1 MQSGEDADVLRYI
14 SYRLLQLIPVM
25 VLVSIF
31 VFSFVHVLPGD
42 AIDALAGEAE
52 AHDPAVRAAL
62 EKELGLDKPV
72 YVQYFVWLKKIVL
85 HGDFGKS
92 ITTRR
97 SIGVEVFK
105 RIPATV
111 YLAVA
116 AVLISL
122 IIAIPLGTL
131 AAIKRRTLADYTVTT
146 AAVVGISIPQ
156 FWFAILCV
164 LFFALYL
171 GWLPASE
178 YYSPLEDPWLG
189 LQHLLLPAAALGV
202 RLAAITTRLTRAS
215 MLDEIRKDYVDTARS
230 LGLSE
235 WRVILKYTLRNA
247 LIPTVT
253 VAGLQFGGLL
263 GGTVVIETIFAWPGI
278 GLTLYDAI
286 MSRDYPMV
294 QASVLILAV
303 AYVLVN
309 LLVDITYRLLNP
321 RIRRA

>member
-1 MQSGEDADVLRYI
+1 MLRYI
-14 SYRLLQLIPVM
+14 IYRLLQLIPVM

-62 EKELGLDKPV
+62 EKELGLDKPI
-72 YVQYFVWLKKIVL
+72 YVQYLVWMKKIVL
-85 HGDFGKS
+85 HGNFGKS

-116 AVLISL
+116 AVVISL
-122 IIAIPLGTL
+122 LIAIPLGTL

-146 AAVVGISIPQ
+146 GAVIGISIPQ

-178 YYSPLEDPWLG
+178 YYSPLDDPWLG

-294 QASVLILAV
+294 QASVLILAT

-321 RIRRA
+321 RIRLA

>member
-1 MQSGEDADVLRYI
+1 
-14 SYRLLQLIPVM
+14 
-25 VLVSIF
+25 
-31 VFSFVHVLPGD
+31 
-42 AIDALAGEAE
+42 
-52 AHDPAVRAAL
+52 
-62 EKELGLDKPV
+62 
-72 YVQYFVWLKKIVL
+72 
-85 HGDFGKS
+85 
-92 ITTRR
+92 
-97 SIGVEVFK
+97 VEVFK

-116 AVLISL
+116 AVIISL
-122 IIAIPLGTL
+122 IIAIPLGTI
-131 AAIKRRTLADYTVTT
+131 AAVKRRTLADYTVTT

-178 YYSPLEDPWLG
+178 YYSPFANPWLG

-321 RIRRA
+321 RIRLA

>member
-1 MQSGEDADVLRYI
+1 ML
-14 SYRLLQLIPVM
+14 
-25 VLVSIF
+25 LVSIF
-31 VFSFVHVLPGD
+31 VFTFIHMLPGD
-42 AIDALAGEAE
+42 VIDALAGEAE
-52 AHDPAVRAAL
+52 SHDPAVRVAL
-62 EKELGLDKPV
+62 EKKFGLDQPI
-72 YVQYFVWLKKIVL
+72 YVQYFTWLGNIVL
-85 HGDFGKS
+85 YGDFGTS

-105 RIPATV
+105 RIPATI

-116 AVLISL
+116 AIIISL
-122 IIAIPLGTL
+122 LIAIPVGTI
-131 AAIKRRTLADYTVTT
+131 AALKRRTLTDYLVTT
-146 AAVVGISIPQ
+146 GAVIGISIPQ
-156 FWFAILCV
+156 FWFAIMCV

-178 YYSPLEDPWLG
+178 YYSPFDDPWQALK
-189 LQHLLLPAAALGV
+189 HLLLPAAALGV
-202 RLAAITTRLTRAS
+202 RLAAITTRLTRAT

-235 WRVILKYTLRNA
+235 WRVIMKYTLRNA

-286 MSRDYPMV
+286 VSRDYPTV
-294 QASVLILAV
+294 QASILILAC

-309 LLVDITYRLLNP
+309 LLVDVTYRLLNP
-321 RIRRA
+321 RVRLA

>member
-1 MQSGEDADVLRYI
+1 
-14 SYRLLQLIPVM
+14 
-25 VLVSIF
+25 
-31 VFSFVHVLPGD
+31 
-42 AIDALAGEAE
+42 
-52 AHDPAVRAAL
+52 
-62 EKELGLDKPV
+62 
-72 YVQYFVWLKKIVL
+72 
-85 HGDFGKS
+85 
-92 ITTRR
+92 
-97 SIGVEVFK
+97 
-105 RIPATV
+105 V

-122 IIAIPLGTL
+122 LIAIPLGTL

-178 YYSPLEDPWLG
+178 YYSPLDNPWLG
-189 LQHLLLPAAALGV
+189 LQHLILPAAALGV

-321 RIRRA
+321 RIRLA

>member
-1 MQSGEDADVLRYI
+1 VL
-14 SYRLLQLIPVM
+14 L
-25 VLVSIF
+25 LVSIF
-31 VFSFVHVLPGD
+31 VFAMIHALPGD
-42 AIDALAGEAE
+42 VIDALAGEAE

-62 EKELGLDKPV
+62 EKELGLNKPI
-72 YVQYFVWLKKIVL
+72 YVQYFTWVGKILL

-111 YLAVA
+111 YLAIA
-116 AVLISL
+116 AVVISL
-122 IIAIPLGTL
+122 LIAIPLGTI
-131 AAIKRRTLADYTVTT
+131 AAVKRRTLTDYSVTT
-146 AAVVGISIPQ
+146 AAVLGISIPQ

-178 YYSPLEDPWLG
+178 YYNPFTDPWLG

-202 RLAAITTRLTRAS
+202 RLAAITTRLTRSS
-215 MLDEIRKDYVDTARS
+215 MLDEIRKEYVDTARS

-235 WRVILKYTLRNA
+235 WRVIAKYTLKNA

-253 VAGLQFGGLL
+253 VAGLQFANLL
-263 GGTVVIETIFAWPGI
+263 GGTVVIEVIFAWPGI

-294 QASVLILAV
+294 QASVLILAT
-303 AYVLVN
+303 AFVLVN
-309 LLVDITYRLLNP
+309 LLVDLTYRLLNP
-321 RIRRA
+321 RIRLA